1 VSGSGATG
9 AAGAAGVAAFDAL
22 PDHDAAA
29 VLESCCGSGAWV
41 QAMIARRPFR
51 TLPRVLDEADA
62 IWWSLGP
69 EDWREAFD
77 HHPRI
82 GERAA
87 VVPQGSTARA
97 WSAAEQR
104 GVASTDEDTRQAL
117 AEGNREYERRFGHIY
132 LVCATGK
139 SAEEMLA
146 LLRQRLSNDPA
157 TELRVAAGEQAK
169 ITRLRLAKLF
179 HSSDTVPETRQA

>member
-1 VSGSGATG
+1 MSGKGPVT
-9 AAGAAGVAAFDAL
+9 AGITEFDAL
-22 PDHDAAA
+22 PDHEAWP
-29 VLESCCGSGAWV
+29 LLQSCCGSSAWV
-41 QAMIARRPFR
+41 QSMLAHRPFG
-51 TLPRVLDEADA
+51 TLVRVLDAADE
-62 IWWSLGP
+62 IWWSLTP
-69 EDWREAFD
+69 DDWREAFD

-87 VVPQGSTARA
+87 AAPQSAAARD
-97 WSAAEQR
+97 WSADEQR
-104 GVASTDEDTRQAL
+104 GASAAGEATRQAL

-169 ITRLRLAKLF
+169 ITRLRLEKLF
-179 HSSDTVPETRQA
+179 TRSSTRPHS

>member
-1 VSGSGATG
+1 MSQAESGG
-9 AAGAAGVAAFDAL
+9 AGVTAFDAL
-22 PDHDAAA
+22 ADQEAALL
-29 VLESCCGSGAWV
+29 LESCCGSHAWV
-41 QAMIARRPFR
+41 QEMLAHRPFG
-51 TLPRVLDEADA
+51 TLVHVLNEAEE

-69 EDWREAFD
+69 DDWREAFD

-82 GERAA
+82 GEQAA
-87 VVPQGSTARA
+87 AAPQGAAAKAWSADEQRGASTAR
-97 WSAAEQR
+97 
-104 GVASTDEDTRQAL
+104 DETRQAL

-157 TELRVAAGEQAK
+157 TELRVAAAEQAK
-169 ITRLRLAKLF
+169 ITRLRLEKLF
-179 HSSDTVPETRQA
+179 TASSTHSHR

>member
-1 VSGSGATG
+1 MSAERSAS
-9 AAGAAGVAAFDAL
+9 AGVSAFDAL
-22 PDHDAAA
+22 PDHEAALL
-29 VLESCCGSGAWV
+29 LESCCGSRAWV
-41 QAMIARRPFR
+41 QEMLAHRPFG
-51 TLPRVLDEADA
+51 TLVRVLNEAEE

-69 EDWREAFD
+69 DDWREAFD

-82 GERAA
+82 GEQAAA
-87 VVPQGSTARA
+87 VPQDAAATA
-97 WSAAEQR
+97 WSAEEQR
-104 GVASTDEDTRQAL
+104 GAATAGEETRQAL
-117 AEGNREYERRFGHIY
+117 AAGNREYEYRFGHIY

-169 ITRLRLAKLF
+169 ITRLRLEKLF
-179 HSSDTVPETRQA
+179 TPSSAYPRP

>member
-1 VSGSGATG
+1 VSGAQRVT
-9 AAGAAGVAAFDAL
+9 AGVTEFDAL
-22 PDHDAAA
+22 PDHQA
-29 VLESCCGSGAWV
+29 LLLLQSCCGASAWV
-41 QAMIARRPFR
+41 HGMLARRPFGTVVR
-51 TLPRVLDEADA
+51 LLDAADE
-62 IWWSLGP
+62 IWWSLTP
-69 EDWREAFD
+69 DDWREAFE

-87 VVPQGSTARA
+87 AVPQGAAARD
-97 WSAAEQR
+97 WSADEQR
-104 GVASTDEDTRQAL
+104 GASAAHEATRQAL

-169 ITRLRLAKLF
+169 ITRLRLEKLF
-179 HSSDTVPETRQA
+179 TTSSTGPHS